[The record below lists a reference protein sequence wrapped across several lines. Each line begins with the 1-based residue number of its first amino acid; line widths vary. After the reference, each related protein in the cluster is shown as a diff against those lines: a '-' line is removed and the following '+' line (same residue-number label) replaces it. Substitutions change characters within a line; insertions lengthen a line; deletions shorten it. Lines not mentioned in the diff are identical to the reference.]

1 MQISIRPLQG
11 QEIKLEVQSTDTV
24 ESVKIKIQDQ
34 IGMRTDLQR
43 LVFDNQSLKNNETLS
58 TCKIVPGSVLQ
69 LLEREYLIVIRPEV
83 DLNLF

>member
-43 LVFDNQSLKNNETLS
+43 LVFENQSLKNNETLS
-58 TCKIVPGSVLQ
+58 TCKIGPGSVLQ
-69 LLEREYLIVIRPEV
+69 LLEREYLMAIR
-83 DLNLF
+83 